1 MECDAAGRQFSQP
14 GRNSRSFL
22 VSPGSIDM
30 ITDMSRFMDMTSAP
44 AEYANDTDFV
54 PSETLAT
61 APSQAIPLRSRSHS
75 APRDRTRFFQSVLLL
90 YLFLY
95 CSRVSEMIPGMRFA
109 IVLLPILLV
118 GLFLSGRSKAIL
130 SMRSGKVLIAFT
142 FWVAVCVPTSL
153 WRSDSLKILRGNVI
167 ALLIVVFM
175 AAFIRTIRDSFR
187 LMYTIGLSMGL
198 VAIMGLV
205 FRHGD
210 QSRLGAEGTLSLK
223 DPNFFCLYI
232 LVGICFLS
240 LSVSVHRGFK
250 RLLSI
255 GLIVLCLG
263 AAARSGSRMGLVA
276 FAVAALMFFI
286 FGNQRQRIYLL
297 LGCILLIAVVPP
309 MLPQKVKERFMIL
322 FKAGRGSTREDLAA
336 AESAIVRRRLFFDSL
351 RYTLEHPLLGVGPGQ
366 FMQAEVQ
373 EAAMEHRKALWL
385 YSHNAYTETSSETG
399 ITGLVLFLVAF
410 LGAQVGL
417 RRIRKYGPN
426 LLIRRMALFTHLA
439 LIVVTLC
446 AFFLTLGYS
455 GIIWVLIGVSG
466 TFQLAV
472 SRQAKLAKPD
482 QR

>member
-1 MECDAAGRQFSQP
+1 
-14 GRNSRSFL
+14 
-22 VSPGSIDM
+22 M
-30 ITDMSRFMDMTSAP
+30 ITVMSRFMDMTTAP
-44 AEYANDTDFV
+44 AEYANETDFV
-54 PSETLAT
+54 PSETLAP
-61 APSQAIPLRSRSHS
+61 ASSQATPLPSRSHS
-75 APRDRTRFFQSVLLL
+75 APRDRARFFQYVLLL

-118 GLFLSGRSKAIL
+118 GLLLSGRTKAIL
-130 SMRSGKVLIAFT
+130 GMRSGRVLIAFT

-153 WRSDSLKILRGNVI
+153 WRTDSLRILRGNVI
-167 ALLIVVFM
+167 ALLLVALM
-175 AAFIRTIRDSFR
+175 AAFIRTVRDSFR

-240 LSVSVHRGFK
+240 LSVSVHKGFK
-250 RLLSI
+250 RLFSL

-286 FGNQRQRIYLL
+286 FGNARQRIFLL
-297 LGCILLIAVVPP
+297 IGCVLLIAVVPP
-309 MLPQKVKERFMIL
+309 MLPQNVKDRFLIL
-322 FKAGRGSTREDLAA
+322 FRAGQGSSREDVSA
-336 AESAIVRRRLFFDSL
+336 AESAVLRRRLFFDSL
-351 RYTLEHPLLGVGPGQ
+351 RFTLEHPFLGVGPGQ

-373 EAAMEHRKALWL
+373 QAAEEHRKALWL

-399 ITGLVLFLVAF
+399 IVGLVLFLVAF

-426 LLIRRMALFTHLA
+426 LLTRRMALFTHLA
-439 LIVVTLC
+439 LIIATLC

-455 GIIWVLIGVSG
+455 GLIWVLIGISG
-466 TFQLAV
+466 TFQMAV
-472 SRQAKLAKPD
+472 ARQAKLAEPPQGKLVG
-482 QR
+482 